1 MSNVKMYGG
10 DGQDPETRS
19 KDINSI
25 PLTDFKSQLYIS
37 LILSLQHKEPLLTA
51 IFWLRVYA
59 KDILGY

>member
-10 DGQDPETRS
+10 GQDPETRS

-25 PLTDFKSQLYIS
+25 PLTDFKSRLYIS
-37 LILSLQHKEPLLTA
+37 LILSLQHKEPLYTA
-51 IFWLRVYA
+51 IFWLPVYA